1 MNQATRWLQ
10 AYPECLLLIRRLCAE
25 SYRLIVPVMP
35 TVLCCAADMLHDFM
49 SSVQSAQS
57 KLSAMC
63 SCVEEYV
70 EKMLFLEQYM
80 AGEKALDAACN
91 QVGSHHTHHA

>member
-1 MNQATRWLQ
+1 
-10 AYPECLLLIRRLCAE
+10 
-25 SYRLIVPVMP
+25 
-35 TVLCCAADMLHDFM
+35 M

-63 SCVEEYV
+63 TCVEEYV
-70 EKMLFLEQYM
+70 EKMLFLDQYM

-91 QVGSHHTHHA
+91 QVGWYRTHIKSRAYITSALFNTSRSGYS